1 MRCLWNSRVETEL
14 CKDRQQT
21 RTCMGQK
28 NGHALSEAKRCCTHT
43 HTPLISVQFF
53 VVAVPVCMLPAE
65 VCLALCMAAVQLVD
79 SAGIQ
84 VTKSQLSSQQQTCK
98 RRKRVETVSDKE
110 WKRHQRLELILD
122 DFGRSNMHTGIPHT
136 YMAGLWIVI
145 ELSAILI

>member
-1 MRCLWNSRVETEL
+1 MSRLNCVKIANKPEHVW
-14 CKDRQQT
+14 
-21 RTCMGQK
+21 GK
-28 NGHALSEAKRCCTHT
+28 NMAMHSAKPNVAA

-110 WKRHQRLELILD
+110 WKRHQRLELIL
-122 DFGRSNMHTGIPHT
+122 SAQNSGIPHT

-145 ELSAILI
+145 ELSMILI